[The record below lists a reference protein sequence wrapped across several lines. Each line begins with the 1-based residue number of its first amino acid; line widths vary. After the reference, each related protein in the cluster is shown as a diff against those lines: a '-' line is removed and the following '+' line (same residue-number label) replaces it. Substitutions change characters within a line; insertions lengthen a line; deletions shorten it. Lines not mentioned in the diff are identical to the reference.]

1 MPLLSQ
7 NPKAVRSRAPSAR
20 SLGRRAGAL
29 PDTTKGKRWWDMIPT
44 LVVPFVSSL
53 AGVLLGY
60 LTFFHK
66 AAIEDTERLKT
77 IVESAVSNDEVKER
91 TAIRVVTYLAKS
103 NEILPTVALSI
114 LGTMAR
120 NGAGNGRFCLGNP
133 GNRD

>member
-1 MPLLSQ
+1 MIRT
-7 NPKAVRSRAPSAR
+7 KGDAVASTKSKGCSEPGPSTR
-20 SLGRRAGAL
+20 SLVRRAGVP
-29 PDTTKGKRWWDMIPT
+29 PDAAKGKRWWDTITT
-44 LVVPFVSSL
+44 LAVPFLSSL
-53 AGVLLGY
+53 AGVFLGY

-120 NGAGNGRFCLGNP
+120 NGTGEKLRS
-133 GNRD
+133 